1 MSKIAENMLD
11 ACLQLDSK
19 DNMSVVIVFFD
30 AAPTA
35 INGHTPKV
43 ALVHR

>member
-1 MSKIAENMLD
+1 MDMIAHNMLD

-35 INGHTPKV
+35 MFV
-43 ALVHR
+43 WMVQ